1 MIGLL
6 DSPYGNAAAP
16 SLVHTEKA
24 GRSYAFFVS
33 FVASLGGFLFGYDL
47 VIISGAQI
55 FLREQ
60 FHLTPAQFGFATSS
74 AILGCIAGPSLGAW
88 LCDWIGRKNALLFS
102 ALLFAISAIGA
113 ALPRDIATFNAFR
126 IIGGVGVG
134 VASVSSP
141 MYIAEISPARSRGR
155 LGVMY
160 QLALSIGALIA
171 TVVAYFLA
179 KYLPATTS
187 WRWMFAS
194 VVVPV
199 TFFAVLLMFVPQSP
213 RWLAERNRF
222 QEALDVFARTD
233 PGESPQNRLDEI
245 RGSLAQETG
254 SFRELLQ
261 PGIRQAM
268 FVGVILAVLNNWT
281 GWSSIGYYLPT
292 LFQRA
297 GYHRAADAIG
307 QNAIVMMGSV
317 LFTFIASRLVDRTGR
332 RPLWLAASG
341 SMCFALILAG
351 LIFQLNISGPAV
363 ILVLFLCMAPHAVGL
378 GPLPWL
384 MMSEIFPTRI
394 RARAVAVATTFLWV
408 AGFSGPFAFPIL
420 ESFSEK
426 TIGSNAGVF
435 WLYAAICIF
444 AFFWGLRFLP
454 ETRGRSL
461 EEIAGS
467 WLRIRGGWNGENGR

>member
-1 MIGLL
+1 MIQKREN
-6 DSPYGNAAAP
+6 S
-16 SLVHTEKA
+16 

-33 FVASLGGFLFGYDL
+33 LVASLGGFLFGYDL

-60 FHLTPAQFGFATSS
+60 FHLTPTQFGFATSS

-88 LCDWIGRKNALLFS
+88 LCDAMGRKNALLFS
-102 ALLFAISAIGA
+102 ALLFTVSAIGA

-126 IIGGVGVG
+126 IVGGVGVG

-141 MYIAEISPARSRGR
+141 MYIAEIAPARSRGR
-155 LGVMY
+155 LGIMY
-160 QLALSIGALIA
+160 QLTLSIGALVA
-171 TVVAYFLA
+171 TIVAYFLA
-179 KYLPATTS
+179 RFLPASTS

-194 VVVPV
+194 IVVPV
-199 TFFAVLLMFVPQSP
+199 ALFAVLLMFVPQSP
-213 RWLAERNRF
+213 RWLAGRKRF
-222 QEALDVFARTD
+222 REALDVLNRTG
-233 PGESPQNRLDEI
+233 PGENPQVRLDEI
-245 RGSLAQETG
+245 CDSLAQETG
-254 SFRELLQ
+254 SFQELLQ
-261 PGIRQAM
+261 PGMRRAM
-268 FVGVILAVLNNWT
+268 FVGVTLGVLNNWT
-281 GWSSIGYYLPT
+281 GWSSVSYYLPT

-307 QNAIVMMGSV
+307 QNVIVMMGGV
-317 LFTFIASRLVDRTGR
+317 LFTFVASRLVDRTGR

-341 SMCFALILAG
+341 FMCFSLILTG
-351 LIFQLNISGPAV
+351 LIFQCNISGPPV
-363 ILVLFLCMAPHAVGL
+363 ILALFMCMAPHAAGL

-408 AGFSGPFAFPIL
+408 AGFTGPFAFPVL
-420 ESFSEK
+420 ESLSEK

-435 WLYAAICIF
+435 WLYAVVCVF

-467 WLRIRGGWNGENGR
+467 WIPALRRLE